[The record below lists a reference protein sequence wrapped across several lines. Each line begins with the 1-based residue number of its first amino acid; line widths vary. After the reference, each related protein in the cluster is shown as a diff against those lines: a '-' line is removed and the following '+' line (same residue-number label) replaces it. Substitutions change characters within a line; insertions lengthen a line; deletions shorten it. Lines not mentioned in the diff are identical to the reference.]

1 MNKHASSP
9 YNPNIAHVFYL
20 SGFIESWEL
29 GIEKIYSARQ
39 KANVPQPE
47 YTINPNDIMIEF
59 RAPEDLVIRVTDK
72 EIDKVTD
79 KEQKLLSLLSKAP
92 GYTMPQLAARLKVSR
107 KTVAER
113 LKRLKEKLMIERD
126 GSARQGYWDLKNK

>member
-92 GYTMPQLAARLKVSR
+92 VTQCRS
-107 KTVAER
+107 
-113 LKRLKEKLMIERD
+113 
-126 GSARQGYWDLKNK
+126 